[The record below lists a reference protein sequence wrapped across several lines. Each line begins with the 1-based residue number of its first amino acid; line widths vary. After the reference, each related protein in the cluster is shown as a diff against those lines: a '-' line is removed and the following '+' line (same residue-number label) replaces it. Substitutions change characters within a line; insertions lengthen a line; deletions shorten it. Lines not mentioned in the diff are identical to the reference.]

1 MWNYFHHPGIFTF
14 YHYPLED
21 FTLSD
26 GSMYL
31 ILHYIESS
39 TPTVHACVPYG
50 GSFMGGIFMMGL
62 GGNESSDD
70 GSMRLEYHSVLYQGN
85 NSSGEHPRYGGSAYI
100 NTTNNPED
108 GLGTASGL
116 YFCRCFAI
124 DQDQSYTCSS
134 LQ

>member
-1 MWNYFHHPGIFTF
+1 MTLVFTVACLAD
-14 YHYPLED
+14 Y
-21 FTLSD
+21 
-26 GSMYL
+26 YL
-31 ILHYIESS
+31 IEYA
-39 TPTVHACVPYG
+39 TTVHACVPYG
-50 GSFMGGIFMMGL
+50 DSFRGGIFVMGL

-85 NSSGEHPRYGGSAYI
+85 NSSGEHPRYGGSAYVNI
-100 NTTNNPED
+100 TNNPED